1 VKVLDSKQWASE
13 TFQNCSLGDPRRTN
27 RLLKVAEGML
37 DAPEQSLPS
46 QFTDWHDVKAAYR
59 FFDTEQVTFDAICLP
74 HWEQTRQTKPGCYVF
89 ISDTTDINLTTHPST
104 KGLGILGDGKGR
116 GLQLH
121 PCLAYSVKEKQVVGL
136 AGAVTQYRAFRPKK
150 ETRAQSLARNRESD
164 VWGRI
169 VDQVGSAPDG
179 SQWIHVFDRGGDYF
193 EAMCRVKLTK
203 NDWVIRASKLNRKV
217 MNDRGEKVTLTEA
230 IKEAT
235 ELGTFSMELRSTPRH
250 AARTANLTVSYCEVT
265 FLAPARK
272 SPWLRQCPLKALKMR
287 VVIAREMNP
296 PNGNRAICWVILTSL
311 AVECFDDAWKVLEY
325 YEYRWMIEEYNRVA
339 KSGCSMEKHALRTA
353 ERLEAII
360 GLTSII
366 AVRLFQLKLIG
377 RNQPE
382 AKAATHVPS
391 TWLQGLKLMRPKIKL
406 TEMTVYEFF
415 RQLAML
421 GGFLGRK
428 HDGEPGWLTI
438 WRGYRKLHQT
448 NVGIELGKRL
458 R

>member
-1 VKVLDSKQWASE
+1 M
-13 TFQNCSLGDPRRTN
+13 N
-27 RLLKVAEGML
+27 
-37 DAPEQSLPS
+37 
-46 QFTDWHDVKAAYR
+46 
-59 FFDTEQVTFDAICLP
+59 
-74 HWEQTRQTKPGCYVF
+74 
-89 ISDTTDINLTTHPST
+89 
-104 KGLGILGDGKGR
+104 
-116 GLQLH
+116 
-121 PCLAYSVKEKQVVGL
+121 EKQVIGL
-136 AGAVTQYRAFRPKK
+136 AGAVTQYRSFKPKK

-169 VDQVGSAPDG
+169 VDQVGSAPEG

-193 EAMCRVKLTK
+193 EAMCRVKLNK

-217 MNDRGEKVTLTEA
+217 INDRGEEVTLSEA
-230 IKEAT
+230 IEEAT
-235 ELGTFSMELRSTPRH
+235 ERGTFAMKLRSTPRH
-250 AARTANLTVSYCEVT
+250 AARTAHLTVSSCEVS
-265 FLAPARK
+265 FLAPSRK
-272 SPWLRQCPLKALKMR
+272 SPWLRQCPIKELKMR
-287 VVIAREMNP
+287 VVIAMETNP
-296 PNGNRAICWVILTSL
+296 PKGNKAICWVILTSL
-311 AVECFDDAWKVLEY
+311 SVACFDDAWKVLEY
-325 YEYRWMIEEYNRVA
+325 YEHRWMIEEYNRVA
-339 KSGCSMEKHALRTA
+339 KSGCSIERHALRTA

-391 TWLQGLKLMRPKIKL
+391 TWLQGLKMMRPKIKL

-428 HDGEPGWLTI
+428 HDGEPGWQTI
-438 WRGYRKLHQT
+438 WRGYLRLHQT